1 MTLSKEEFEEK
12 VQELAFEHEMGNRDE
27 IIEAGIKQLILD
39 LIGED
44 EVSVKY
50 GSVYGDVR
58 NELRKELRSI
68 VEGK

>member
-1 MTLSKEEFEEK
+1 MTLSKQEFEERLDNYCPVYRLSDGRNK
-12 VQELAFEHEMGNRDE
+12 SF
-27 IIEAGIKQLILD
+27 IKQLILD